1 MSVCSHH
8 VPISNGRRE
17 TSHPARRLRSP
28 FRWSTIRRFGLIL
41 VLAVASG
48 CRRESAQ
55 ERGPSFQERK
65 SERPWVTAT
74 SLEEGRR
81 LHEQRCLSCHGQ
93 APRALYDAGRWKE
106 IVESMAERSGL
117 DSAQSRLVLDW
128 ILVGDSLDHHGDA
141 RP

>member
-1 MSVCSHH
+1 MPVFSHH
-8 VPISNGRRE
+8 VPKINACQDASY
-17 TSHPARRLRSP
+17 PARRRRSTLL
-28 FRWSTIRRFGLIL
+28 WSSVRGLGLIL
-41 VLAVASG
+41 VVATG
-48 CRRESAQ
+48 CRRESAE

-81 LHEQRCLSCHGQ
+81 LHEQKCLSCHGQ
-93 APRALYDAGRWKE
+93 APRSLYDAGRWKA

-128 ILVGDSLDHHGDA
+128 ILVGDSLDRHGDT